1 MNLSL
6 LDRVVETG
14 VRLYAEGEN
23 SSTVWQFVDRKLH
36 QIQASDQPF
45 AEFNLARDTAYTRLI
60 SMGVMDQEP
69 TWTEILDSINSMLD
83 REKV

>member
-1 MNLSL
+1 MPKGKTAQLCGSL
-6 LDRVVETG
+6 WI
-14 VRLYAEGEN
+14 EN
-23 SSTVWQFVDRKLH
+23 FTRSRP
-36 QIQASDQPF
+36 SDQPF

>member
-36 QIQASDQPF
+36 QIQAQRPAF
-45 AEFNLARDTAYTRLI
+45 C
-60 SMGVMDQEP
+60 
-69 TWTEILDSINSMLD
+69 
-83 REKV
+83 